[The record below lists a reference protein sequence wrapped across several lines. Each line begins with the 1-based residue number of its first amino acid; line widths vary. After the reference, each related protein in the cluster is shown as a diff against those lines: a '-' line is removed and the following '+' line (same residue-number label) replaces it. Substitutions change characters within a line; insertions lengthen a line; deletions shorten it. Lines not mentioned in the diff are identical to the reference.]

1 MWFVWY
7 DNRQQYSSSNRN
19 MYGTL
24 HTVQSTNRWDIQH
37 TQEYILYMYH
47 TTYPIQKHQKNNNEF
62 VIYICTMYNVQHMHM
77 YVLPQIYAH
86 KCLSLS
92 LERESRRVYLVYFC
106 LCMQDCTTYYYSHI
120 EVAHLFASFTF
131 YISSSKH
138 IFQNNDSHSY
148 LQTLKHN
155 SNCITLVIIHLYRQQ

>member
-92 LERESRRVYLVYFC
+92 RERVEGYISVYVCRIVQLI
-106 LCMQDCTTYYYSHI
+106 TYYSHI

-138 IFQNNDSHSY
+138 SSIFQNNDSHSY